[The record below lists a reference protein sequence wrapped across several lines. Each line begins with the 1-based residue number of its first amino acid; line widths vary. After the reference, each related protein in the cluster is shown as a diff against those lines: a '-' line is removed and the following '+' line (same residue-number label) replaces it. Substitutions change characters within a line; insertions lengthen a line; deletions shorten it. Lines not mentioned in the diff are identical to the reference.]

1 MRAHGRELRTIK
13 ADTAV
18 AGSAREGYGPKRAT
32 STHPAPTRF
41 AFYRIP
47 PREIV
52 ETKADASEAVKR
64 VRSTTLTEERG
75 PLQSKNYRAR
85 NLRFNTFVYF
95 YYFTSSGSDTVGLRF
110 I

>member
-13 ADTAV
+13 ADTAA
-18 AGSAREGYGPKRAT
+18 AGSARKPIGEARHLHASCPHKIC
-32 STHPAPTRF
+32 
-41 AFYRIP
+41 FYRIP

-52 ETKADASEAVKR
+52 GTKADASEAVKR
-64 VRSTTLTEERG
+64 ARSATLTEERG

-85 NLRFNTFVYF
+85 NLSFNTFVCF
-95 YYFTSSGSDTVGLRF
+95 CYFTSSGSDTVGLRF